1 MLKVALIVIC
11 GNYNI
16 IFLHKIYYTEAYLP
30 LGHIKNNYE
39 QINDPLPEK
48 IKIFNSKDFPKELKD
63 EEGVLLY
70 GEF

>member
-1 MLKVALIVIC
+1 MWELQ
-11 GNYNI
+11 YN
-16 IFLHKIYYTEAYLP
+16 FFTQNLFIYYTEAYLP

-70 GEF
+70 GDF